1 MSDEVD
7 ALLRRVQV
15 LEAERDI
22 AQLMATYSRL
32 VDGGPDADAIAAL
45 FTPDAVYE
53 TFGYLGSE
61 RGADGPITG
70 REAIRATFRA
80 LPEMLPFTAH
90 FLCNPEIMVDADG
103 SAGSGRWLTLELA
116 NAVHDDGRVPL
127 VLVAQYHNDF
137 VHHDDTWRIQRIRFG
152 DLRAFRY
159 DEGFAT
165 SRYVSMYDLR
175 VVRD

>member
-1 MSDEVD
+1 MSGADD
-7 ALLRRVQV
+7 ALLRRVQA

-32 VDGGPDADAIAAL
+32 VDSDPDADAIAAL
-45 FTPDAVYE
+45 FTHDAVYE
-53 TFGYLGSE
+53 TFGYLGRE

-90 FLCNPEIMVDADG
+90 FLCNPQITVDG
-103 SAGSGRWLTLELA
+103 STGRGRWLALELA

-127 VLVAQYHNDF
+127 VLVAQYDNDF
-137 VHHDDTWRIQRIRFG
+137 VLQDDTWRIQRIRFG

-165 SRYVSMYDLR
+165 SRYVSMYDLH

>member
-1 MSDEVD
+1 MD

-32 VDGGPDADAIAAL
+32 VDTGPDADAIAAL

-53 TFGYLGSE
+53 TFGYLGRE

-90 FLCNPEIMVDADG
+90 FLCNPQITVDADG
-103 SAGSGRWLTLELA
+103 STGRGQWLALELA
-116 NAVHDDGRVPL
+116 NAAHDDGRVPL
-127 VLVAQYHNDF
+127 VLVAQYDNDF
-137 VHHDDTWRIQRIRFG
+137 VHEDDTG
-152 DLRAFRY
+152 ASNASASGTS
-159 DEGFAT
+159 EPSAT
-165 SRYVSMYDLR
+165 TRGSPPAATCRCTTCTSSRD
-175 VVRD
+175 